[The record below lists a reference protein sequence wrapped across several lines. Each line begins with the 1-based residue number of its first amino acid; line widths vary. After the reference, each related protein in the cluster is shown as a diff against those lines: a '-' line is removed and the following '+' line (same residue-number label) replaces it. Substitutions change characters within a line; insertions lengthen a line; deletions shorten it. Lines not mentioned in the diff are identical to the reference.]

1 MKSPQHVPV
10 LLEEAL
16 EYLNVRPGSVIVDAT
31 LGLAGHAS
39 EIAKRLGAKGR
50 LICFDRDPEAMEKA
64 KVRLEEVRA
73 ELGAEMPEL
82 RARLDYIDQGVFQMS
97 PLVFAM
103 LVNDTRANSQNQAD
117 HLIITSAERKDLI
130 DYIDASFGAKTD
142 QKDQDYMVSA
152 ATVLKGYLNKDYKSA
167 DDPWD

>member
-73 ELGAEMPEL
+73 ELELAGREMPEVVFEP
-82 RARLDYIDQGVFQMS
+82 RAFSEASSRIEPGSLDGLLADFGV
-97 PLVFAM
+97 
-103 LVNDTRANSQNQAD
+103 
-117 HLIITSAERKDLI
+117 
-130 DYIDASFGAKTD
+130 
-142 QKDQDYMVSA
+142 
-152 ATVLKGYLNKDYKSA
+152 
-167 DDPWD
+167 